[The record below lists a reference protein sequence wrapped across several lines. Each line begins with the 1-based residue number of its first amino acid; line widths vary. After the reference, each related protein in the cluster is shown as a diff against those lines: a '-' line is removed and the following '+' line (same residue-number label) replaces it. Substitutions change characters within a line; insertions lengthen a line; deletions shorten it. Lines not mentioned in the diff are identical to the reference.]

1 MYVFSYLPGAD
12 IKNVCNE
19 AAINAARRKAKFV
32 TDRDLEV
39 AVERVV
45 AGEQIKKNN
54 VKTIQTLSLL
64 PYTYISVLYI
74 KVWDVLNQLYYEQ
87 IYLQQFY

>member
-1 MYVFSYLPGAD
+1 MSNLVGNPENPFSQDRYVFFFLLGAD

-32 TDRDLEV
+32 TYRDLEL

-45 AGEQIKKNN
+45 AGEKILVFKN
-54 VKTIQTLSLL
+54 K
-64 PYTYISVLYI
+64 
-74 KVWDVLNQLYYEQ
+74 
-87 IYLQQFY
+87 